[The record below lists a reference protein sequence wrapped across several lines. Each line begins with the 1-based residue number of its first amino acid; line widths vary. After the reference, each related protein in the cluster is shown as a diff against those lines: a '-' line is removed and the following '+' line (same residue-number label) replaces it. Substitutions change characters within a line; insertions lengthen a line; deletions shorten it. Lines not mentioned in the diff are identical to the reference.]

1 MKIAI
6 ILGTSRQDSNTRQ
19 FVDEFLML
27 SGATLFDL
35 SHYDISFYDYEN
47 KNRNDDFLPLIQEL
61 IGFEHIVLASP
72 LYWYSIS
79 AQLKVFIDRLSDLLT
94 IEKELGRQLKGKSS
108 SLLSTGN
115 DEKCPDCFITP
126 IEQTLKYMHIEFKG
140 CDYVS
145 INSKTDLAKLA
156 KAADIAFKQVS
167 S

>member
-19 FVDEFLML
+19 FVNKLLML

-35 SHYDISFYDYEN
+35 SNYDISFYDYEN
-47 KNRNDDFLPLIQEL
+47 KNRNDDFLPLVQEL
-61 IGFEHIVLASP
+61 MDFEHIVLASP
-72 LYWYSIS
+72 IYWYCVS

-94 IEKELGRQLKGKSS
+94 IEKDLGRQLKGKSS

-145 INSKTDLAKLA
+145 INSKADWEKLA
-156 KAADIAFKQVS
+156 KAADIAFKKMS